1 MYALLSE
8 TWREVTDDRGE
19 SGQEWRRISSLLGES
34 GANWVE
40 DPVRHIE
47 ELTDR
52 EFDVFILLGRG
63 LSNQRISTSLYVTER
78 TVKSHVTRILAKL
91 RLDSRLQ
98 AGLVAQ
104 AYTHWCR
111 DQRRL
116 ARTSSVLSSGA
127 PPAGPMVDSCCTYRG
142 SSSLVRARAFTG

>member
-1 MYALLSE
+1 MLIALLSE
-8 TWREVTDDRGE
+8 TWHELTDDRGE
-19 SGQEWRRISSLLGES
+19 SGQEWRRISSLIGEG

-63 LSNQRISTSLYVTER
+63 LSNHGISAALHVTER
-78 TVKSHVTRILAKL
+78 TVKSHVTHILAKL
-91 RLDSRLQ
+91 QLDSRLQ

-104 AYTHWCR
+104 AYTH
-111 DQRRL
+111 L
-116 ARTSSVLSSGA
+116 VALSSQ
-127 PPAGPMVDSCCTYRG
+127 
-142 SSSLVRARAFTG
+142 

>member
-1 MYALLSE
+1 MNALLSE
-8 TWREVTDDRGE
+8 TWREATDNGGE
-19 SGQEWRRISSLLGES
+19 SGQEWRRISSLIGES

-63 LSNQRISTSLYVTER
+63 LSNQRISKSLYVTER

-91 RLDSRLQ
+91 QLDSRLQ

-104 AYTHWCR
+104 AYTHR
-111 DQRRL
+111 VADN
-116 ARTSSVLSSGA
+116 AA
-127 PPAGPMVDSCCTYRG
+127 
-142 SSSLVRARAFTG
+142 

>member
-8 TWREVTDDRGE
+8 TWREPADDREE
-19 SGQEWRRISSLLGES
+19 SGQEWRRISSLIGES
-34 GANWVE
+34 GASWVE
-40 DPVRHIE
+40 DPLRHVE

-63 LSNQRISTSLYVTER
+63 LSNQGISTSLYVTER

-91 RLDSRLQ
+91 QLDSRLQ

-104 AYTHWCR
+104 AYTHWV
-111 DQRRL
+111 
-116 ARTSSVLSSGA
+116 AISSA
-127 PPAGPMVDSCCTYRG
+127 
-142 SSSLVRARAFTG
+142 